1 MDKKTKSSRVVID
14 TGYTSDERDLLLSQ
28 SLYAP
33 NVINVYDQPSDYR
46 ILTLLSCIFCFLPLG
61 LFGIFYSI
69 KVRRLYVTG
78 YYTKAAK
85 ASERTRFILQMT
97 LLIGVAL
104 WLVGIVALAHV
115 LSTGQLN

>member
-1 MDKKTKSSRVVID
+1 MDKAKSSRVVID

-33 NVINVYDQPSDYR
+33 NMINVYDQPSDYR
-46 ILTLLSCIFCFLPLG
+46 VLTIFSAILCFLPLG
-61 LFGIFYSI
+61 LLGVYYSI
-69 KVRRLYVTG
+69 QVRRLHATG

-97 LLIGVAL
+97 LLLGVAL

-115 LSTGQLN
+115 LSIG